1 MYKSNQKKR
10 HHLDIILDDILLEIV
25 SERAMKLGISKSMYA
40 RRCIELEIQSS
51 FGIDNDVKERQRKH
65 LMLLNNIAN
74 NVNQIARASN
84 KVAKEFSGNSIKA
97 ESLLKHIHYQL
108 SAILK
113 LTIKE

>member
-1 MYKSNQKKR
+1 
-10 HHLDIILDDILLEIV
+10 
-25 SERAMKLGISKSMYA
+25 
-40 RRCIELEIQSS
+40 
-51 FGIDNDVKERQRKH
+51 
-65 LMLLNNIAN
+65 MLLNNIAN

-84 KVAKEFSGNSIKA
+84 KVAKEFSSNSIKA